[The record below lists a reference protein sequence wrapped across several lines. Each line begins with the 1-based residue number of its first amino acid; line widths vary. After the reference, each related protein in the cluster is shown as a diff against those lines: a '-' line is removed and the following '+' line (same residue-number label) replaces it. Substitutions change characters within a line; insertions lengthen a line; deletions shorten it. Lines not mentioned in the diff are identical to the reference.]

1 MEFNVDKLLS
11 ALEKNIVPKTTQGVI
26 AGHKVF
32 GAAILK
38 KSDFSVIIAD
48 TNHELDN
55 PIWHGEMYV
64 LKKFFELKEYPAIEE
79 LIFLSTHE
87 PCSMCLSAITWAGF
101 DNFVYL
107 FSYDESRDRFSIPH
121 DLKILK
127 EVFNINNG
135 QYNNQ
140 NHYWHSYS
148 MQELVD
154 RTSVEEQLEYK
165 NRIMKL
171 KLKYDELSERYQ
183 NNKLGNRIPL
193 N

>member
-64 LKKFFELKEYPAIEE
+64 LKKFFELKEHPSIEE

>member
-1 MEFNVDKLLS
+1 LDFNIEKLFL
-11 ALEKNIVPKTTQGVI
+11 ALETGIVPKTEKGVL
-26 AGHKVF
+26 AGNKIF

-64 LKKFFELKEYPAIEE
+64 LKKFFELKKYPLTKD

-127 EVFNINNG
+127 EIFNVENG
-135 QYNNQ
+135 QYLRT
-140 NHYWHSYS
+140 NHYWKCHS
-148 MQELVD
+148 MEELIKEASP
-154 RTSVEEQLEYK
+154 TEQIHYK
-165 NRIMKL
+165 QRLKKL
-171 KLKYDELSERYQ
+171 KLKYDQLSEMYQ
-183 NNKLGNRIPL
+183 EKKSGNSIPL

>member
-1 MEFNVDKLLS
+1 MNFNIDKLFS
-11 ALEKNIVPKTTQGVI
+11 ALEKEIVPKTEQGVLE
-26 AGHKVF
+26 GHKMF

-38 KSDFSVIIAD
+38 KSDFSVVIAD
-48 TNHELDN
+48 TNHELNN

-64 LKKFFELKEYPAIEE
+64 LKKFFELKKYPLTKD

-107 FSYDESRDRFSIPH
+107 FSYSESRDRFSIPH

-127 EVFNINNG
+127 EVFNIDKG
-135 QYNNQ
+135 QYIRDND
-140 NHYWHSYS
+140 YWRCIS
-148 MQELVD
+148 MEELIRKANSKD
-154 RTSVEEQLEYK
+154 QRRYK
-165 NRIMKL
+165 ERLKKL
-171 KLKYDELSERYQ
+171 KVIYDQLSEVYQ
-183 NNKLGNRIPL
+183 KKKFGNSIPL

>member
-1 MEFNVDKLLS
+1 LNFNIDKLFS
-11 ALEKNIVPKTTQGVI
+11 ALEEEIVPKTEQGVL
-26 AGHKVF
+26 AGHKIF

-38 KSDFSVIIAD
+38 KSDFSVVIAD
-48 TNHELDN
+48 TNHELNN

-64 LKKFFELKEYPAIEE
+64 LKKFFESKKYPLTKD

-107 FSYDESRDRFSIPH
+107 FSYSESRDRFSIPH

-127 EVFNINNG
+127 EVFNIDKG
-135 QYNNQ
+135 QYIRDND
-140 NHYWHSYS
+140 YWRCVS
-148 MQELVD
+148 MEELIRKANLTD
-154 RTSVEEQLEYK
+154 QRRYK
-165 NRIMKL
+165 ERLKKL
-171 KLKYDELSERYQ
+171 KVIYDQLSEVYQ
-183 NNKLGNRIPL
+183 KKKFGNSIPL